1 MSLKNSKIEELYS
14 HFSKSEKEGITEF
27 IQCNLFN
34 NSDVIEK
41 IHEFFCALQPEE
53 ELDRVA
59 LYKYVYGGKSSYS
72 DVKLRVYLSK
82 LTKLIEKYIIVK
94 QLDDYPYAELNLL
107 TGYYSEHH
115 LAKNTAVFFNN
126 KPVTHFE
133 SYEEYLFYEYQ
144 YALRK
149 LDYINLEYA
158 NDGERMKDQ
167 FEIVMNSQK
176 VLSQFQTLKSL
187 CDFSS
192 LTQKYKL
199 TRDNAYENSLI
210 ENLKNSQNELDDIF
224 KAYLIVF
231 SLFNENSEDKFYEL
245 KEIVLNSQ
253 QITYEKNVRALLAHF
268 QNFCVRYFN
277 SGQSKFLVDLLDS
290 YKFSLRYYKNSGDL
304 DSVNFRNIVY
314 CALQLNE
321 IEWAESF
328 VESYHKTVN
337 ESDKGNAYNFNLAR
351 IGFEKKDYKSAMRLL
366 LRVTYEDSFY
376 ASSARILLIKCYY
389 ELNDEM
395 PLVSCCASLNQFL
408 RRSKDFTKQRV
419 DNNLHFIQFVK
430 SLQNNRLKNNKTL
443 FRNLLE
449 RIDKS
454 TVVEKDWLKQKVSE
468 ISSLPIGRG

>member
-1 MSLKNSKIEELYS
+1 MSVKNSKIEELYS
-14 HFSKSEKEGITEF
+14 HFSKSEREGITEF
-27 IQCNLFN
+27 IHCQLFN
-34 NSDVIEK
+34 TSDVICK
-41 IHEFFCALQPEE
+41 IHEFFCALGPEE
-53 ELDRVA
+53 EVDKVA
-59 LYKYVYGGKSSYS
+59 LYRYVYGGKSSYS
-72 DVKLRVYLSK
+72 DVKLRVYLTK

-94 QLDDYPYAELNLL
+94 QLNDYPYAELNLL
-107 TGYYSEHH
+107 TSYYSANH
-115 LAKNTAVFFNN
+115 LHKNTTVFFNN

-149 LDYINLEYA
+149 LDFINLEYA
-158 NDGERMKDQ
+158 NDGDKMKEQ

-199 TRDNAYENSLI
+199 TRDNTYEYGLI
-210 ENLKNSQNELDDIF
+210 ENLKNSTSDLDDIF

-231 SLFNENSEDKFYEL
+231 GLFVGNDREKFYEL

-253 QITYEKNVRALLAHF
+253 QIKYEKNVRALLAHF
-268 QNFCVRYFN
+268 QNFCVRYIN
-277 SGQSKFLVDLLDS
+277 SGESDYLVDLLDS

-304 DSVNFRNIVY
+304 DSVNCRNIVY

-321 IEWAESF
+321 IQWAESF
-328 VESYHKTVN
+328 VESYAKTVS
-337 ESDKGNAYNFNLAR
+337 ETDKGNAYNFNLAR
-351 IGFEKKDYKSAMRLL
+351 ICFEKKDYKGAMRLL

-419 DNNLHFIQFVK
+419 ENNLHFIQFVK
-430 SLQNNRLKNNKTL
+430 TLQNNRLKNSKTL
-443 FRNLLE
+443 FRNILSK
-449 RIDKS
+449 IDTS
-454 TVVEKDWLKQKVSE
+454 TVVEKDWLKQKIHE
-468 ISSLPIGRG
+468 ISSQTIGRG